1 MVGALIALIYDEV
14 RKIWCYRWLALATS
28 TLLLLLAAAFVLT
41 RPSIYDAWGQIYV
54 NKQTAVSTAT
64 TGMSLVGD
72 SYGSPKMVARTLL
85 NDQNL
90 ERVIDKLYP
99 GAIGRLSKAEMAG
112 AVASLKNQIVVTGD
126 DEDGF
131 FEFHVKDPDPVRA
144 QRVVDL
150 LLQEFVSRNVN
161 RNQQELHQAGQFL
174 QTQIASYESMIAS
187 SKARIADF
195 QRRNPGFAPVL
206 TVDTSNAPDAGAARA
221 AYETLVAQRPARGPG
236 AAAAA
241 ARVAE
246 LRSKLAGLRTEYTE
260 QYPDVVSMKRQLADA
275 EAEAEAERLRPAD
288 ADPALAAARQ
298 RMFAAQRGGGGRAA
312 RPSPS
317 PELQAEWADLQK
329 SDDMLRINYQQLIG
343 KREGARMAQA
353 LYGADG
359 SGKYQ
364 ITRLPT
370 VPEIPIGPNRPLF
383 LGIAIAASLIGGV
396 GVAYLRAAMDGVF
409 VAPRELEQSF
419 QLPVVGTVSW
429 EPAWS
434 TAAAANPGT
443 LAAVRAA
450 IGRAWRRGRPGSRT
464 NLSVRVS

>member
-28 TLLLLLAAAFVLT
+28 TLLFCAAAAFVLT
-41 RPSIYDAWGQIYV
+41 RPSVYDAWGQIYV
-54 NKQTAVSTAT
+54 NKQTPMSTAT
-64 TGMSLVGD
+64 SGMSLVGD
-72 SYGSPKMVARTLL
+72 NYGSPKMVARTLL

-90 ERVIDKLYP
+90 ERVIDQLNP
-99 GAIGRLSKAEMAG
+99 GAVGRMTKAEMAG
-112 AVASLKNQIVVTGD
+112 AVASLKNQITVTGD
-126 DEDGF
+126 DDDGF
-131 FEFHVKDPDPVRA
+131 FEFHVKDTEAARA
-144 QRVVDL
+144 QRIVDL
-150 LLQEFVSRNVN
+150 LLKEFVSRNVN
-161 RNQQELHQAGQFL
+161 RNQQELHQAGEFL
-174 QTQIASYESMIAS
+174 ETQISSYEAMIAD
-187 SKARIADF
+187 SKSRIVDF

-206 TVDTSNAPDAGAARA
+206 TVDTPDAPDAGAARS
-221 AYETLVAQRPARGPG
+221 AYETLLAQRPARSASS
-236 AAAAA
+236 AAAAE
-241 ARVAE
+241 RVAT
-246 LRSKLAGLRTEYTE
+246 LRSKLAELRTQYTE
-260 QYPDVVSMKRQLADA
+260 QYPDVVSAKRQLADA
-275 EAEAEAERLRPAD
+275 EAAAAAERMRPAEA
-288 ADPALAAARQ
+288 DPMLAAARQ
-298 RMFAAQRGGGGRAA
+298 RMLSAQRAGGGGRAP

-329 SDDMLRINYQQLIG
+329 SDDVLRINYQQLIG

-370 VPEIPIGPNRPLF
+370 KPEIPIGPNRPLF
-383 LGIAIAASLIGGV
+383 MGIAVFAALAGGL
-396 GVAYLRAAMDGVF
+396 GAAYLRAAMDGIF

-450 IGRAWRRGRPGSRT
+450 IGRTWRRGRPGSRSV
-464 NLSVRVS
+464 SVRVS